1 MKLHA
6 DSGTGNVEYRYK
18 KSEKEVRQ
26 LSGGVSWIDY
36 TTRNLYPRVDANVSP
51 LIDVFKIHDFSLLCN
66 EYLK

>member
-1 MKLHA
+1 MPTVALVMWST
-6 DSGTGNVEYRYK
+6 DTK
-18 KSEKEVRQ
+18 KVKKKY
-26 LSGGVSWIDY
+26 VSSQAECHGSIDY